1 MTSIMPF
8 SFVDLYKHVS
18 KESPKL
24 VKKQTD
30 KFMKQCIIKHE
41 SQSDKENN
49 EESDKENN
57 EENYVVIPKCAPNSR
72 QYQFIL

>member
-18 KESPKL
+18 KESPKW

-41 SQSDKENN
+41 SQSD

-72 QYQFIL
+72 QYQLIL